1 MDTALASFG
10 KKWGMFSYKEIKG
23 FFWYEVKKVEKN
35 VSILFSTQIE
45 PMMAIQTVNQLI
57 LFLENIFINYILS
70 SLKQTT
76 FHLLK
81 SFDFSD

>member
-10 KKWGMFSYKEIKG
+10 KKWGMFSNKEIKG
-23 FFWYEVKKVEKN
+23 IFWYEIKKVEKN
-35 VSILFSTQIE
+35 VSILFSTQME
-45 PMMAIQTVNQLI
+45 PAMAIQTVDQLI
-57 LFLENIFINYILS
+57 LFLENNFINYILS

-81 SFDFSD
+81 SFNFSD